1 MRFRAGAWAEPARA
15 GSELKQIAVIG
26 GGGTG
31 HTLAADLSRRGFDVV
46 LCEEPGH
53 EEALADAVR
62 LGGVAVGGALPAGFV
77 PVRVEPDFDS
87 AVRRADILFVAVV
100 ANRHEPLARR
110 LANSLRRGQ
119 AVVIGPDNGGSLVFA
134 RAFRELGAEPDVLI
148 GGMAGNY
155 FACRLIGPAS
165 VFVGMPPAPKKIAAF
180 PVRDTERL
188 IGALDGLFDW
198 VPATNVLEMAL
209 STPNIPNH
217 LAGAILN
224 TGAVE
229 FSEGR
234 FNLFRDGLSP
244 SVVRC
249 IEAVAS
255 ERNAVL
261 AKLGYPEIHSPMLA
275 KIARLDA
282 YPELDMFRDL
292 AGPASMTHRYVDE
305 DAQAGIT
312 LLVSLGRALGVA
324 TPVTSGLLAIASAMN
339 GVDYHGQG
347 RRCETLGLVGP
358 TIADINRF
366 LDTGTSRTTAE
377 SNDGAA

>member
-1 MRFRAGAWAEPARA
+1 M
-15 GSELKQIAVIG
+15 KKIAVIG

-31 HTLAADLSRRGFDVV
+31 HTLAADLSRRGFDAS

-53 EEALADAVR
+53 EDALADAIR
-62 LGGVAVGGALPAGFV
+62 AGGVEVGGALTPGFV
-77 PVRVEPDFDS
+77 PVRVDADFDS
-87 AVRRADILFVAVV
+87 AVLRADIIFVAVV
-100 ANRHEPLARR
+100 ANRHERLARR
-110 LANSLRRGQ
+110 LATSLRRGQ

-134 RAFRELGAEPDVLI
+134 RVFGELGVEPGVLI

-155 FACRLIGPAS
+155 FACRLVGPAT

-180 PVRDTERL
+180 PARDTERL
-188 IGALDGLFDW
+188 IGELDGLFDW
-198 VPATNVLEMAL
+198 VAATDVLEMAL

-229 FSEGR
+229 FAEGR

-249 IEAVAS
+249 IEAVAG

-261 AKLGYPEIHSPMLA
+261 AKLGYPEIHSPMLG

-312 LLVSLGRALGVA
+312 LLVSLGHALGVA
-324 TPVTSGLLAIASAMN
+324 TPVTSALLAIASAVN
-339 GVDYHGQG
+339 GVDYYAQG
-347 RRCETLGLVGP
+347 RRCETLGLGGSTV
-358 TIADINRF
+358 ADIHHF
-366 LDTGTSRTTAE
+366 LETGIPRSSDGE
-377 SNDGAA
+377 NDGAA

>member
-1 MRFRAGAWAEPARA
+1 MKR
-15 GSELKQIAVIG
+15 IAVIG

-53 EEALADAVR
+53 EEALADAIR
-62 LGGVAVGGALPAGFV
+62 AGGVEVGGALAAGFV
-77 PVRVEPDFDS
+77 PVRVDPDFDS
-87 AVRRADILFVAVV
+87 AVRRADIILVAVV
-100 ANRHEPLARR
+100 ANRHERLARR
-110 LANSLRRGQ
+110 LATSLRRGQ

-134 RAFRELGAEPDVLI
+134 RVFRELGAEPGVLL
-148 GGMAGNY
+148 GGLAGNY
-155 FACRLIGPAS
+155 FACRLVGPAT

-180 PVRDTERL
+180 PARDTARL
-188 IGALDGLFDW
+188 IGELDGLFDW
-198 VPATNVLEMAL
+198 VAATDVLEMAL

-249 IEAVAS
+249 IEAVAG

-282 YPELDMFRDL
+282 HPELDLFRDL
-292 AGPASMTHRYVDE
+292 AGPASMAHRYVDE
-305 DAQAGIT
+305 DAQAGIA

-324 TPVTSGLLAIASAMN
+324 TPVTSALLAIASAIN
-339 GVDYHGQG
+339 GIDYYAQG
-347 RRCETLGLVGP
+347 RRCETLGLGGQTV
-358 TIADINRF
+358 ADIHRF
-366 LDTGTSRTTAE
+366 LETGIPRANHGE
-377 SNDGAA
+377 HDGAA